1 VTSRLDPRYYQ
12 IAVLGILLTYGIVH
26 LRFDMTWQRASLM
39 VGTTLLTQFVCSR
52 VWKLPA
58 FDFRSALISGF
69 SLSLFLRTNH
79 WELAVLAA
87 VMTILSKFTLRWK
100 GKHVFNPTNFS
111 VVFMLIFFRDDI
123 WVSAGQWGNAMVAAF
138 FMVGMGSLVVFKSR
152 RSDITLAFLAFWA
165 AVLFGRSLWMG
176 EPMTIPWHRMQSGIV
191 LLFAYH
197 MISDPK
203 STPDSRAGR
212 ILFAALVAAG
222 AGFVQFGLFRT
233 NGLLWSL
240 AACHLLVPLIDKI
253 LPGNRFDWGGLGRG
267 EPTVR
272 PQTRANTRLA
282 PTGRDYEPAYP

>member
-1 VTSRLDPRYYQ
+1 MTSRLDPRYYQ
-12 IAVLGILLTYGIVH
+12 IAVLGLLLSYGVLF
-26 LRFDMTWQRASLM
+26 LRFDMTWQRVFLI
-39 VGTTLLTQFVCSR
+39 VGTTLLTQYSCTR
-52 VWKLPA
+52 AWKLPV

-87 VMTILSKFTLRWK
+87 IMTILSKFTLRWS
-100 GKHVFNPTNFS
+100 GKNVFNPTNFS
-111 VVFMLIFFRDDI
+111 VIFMLIFFRDDI
-123 WVSAGQWGNAMVAAF
+123 WVSAGQWGNMAVAAF
-138 FMVGMGSLVVFKSR
+138 FMVGMGSLVVYKSR

-165 AVLFGRSLWMG
+165 AILFGRSLWMG
-176 EPMTIPWHRMQSGIV
+176 EPMTIPWHRMQSGLI

-240 AACHLLVPLIDKI
+240 AACHLLVPVIDRVF
-253 LPGNRFDWGGLGRG
+253 PGDKFQWTDGSQIG
-267 EPTVR
+267 
-272 PQTRANTRLA
+272 ANTRFA
-282 PTGRDYEPAYP
+282 PTRRQYEPAYS